1 MLLTPTEMERLTIFT
16 AAELARR
23 RRGRGQKL
31 NHPEAV
37 AIIADELMEAAR
49 DGHTLAEV
57 MTLGTTLLTTDDV
70 LPGVAGLMSLLTL
83 EGQFPDGPKMITI
96 HNPVRPGKEATSEAT
111 QPGEVLTADGDIELN
126 AGRERVTLTVLN
138 TGDRPVQVASHYHFF
153 EANKALEFD
162 RAAAFGKRL
171 DVLAGAAARFEPG
184 ESKDVNLVAI
194 GGTGEV
200 SGLNNLTEGQIA
212 DPAVKQVALARA
224 KARDYRGAE

>member
-1 MLLTPTEMERLTIFT
+1 MLLTPTELERLTIFT

-37 AIIADELMEAAR
+37 AFIADELLEAAR
-49 DGHTLAEV
+49 DGQTLAEV

-70 LPGVAGLMSLLTL
+70 LPGVAGLMSLLTV

-96 HNPVRPGKEATSEAT
+96 HNPVRPGNETVAETVR
-111 QPGEVLTADGDIELN
+111 PGEVLTAEGDIELN

-138 TGDRPVQVASHYHFF
+138 TGDRPVQVASHFHFF

-162 RAAAFGKRL
+162 RAASFGMRL
-171 DVLAGAAARFEPG
+171 DVLAGGAARFEPG
-184 ESKDVNLVAI
+184 ESKNVTLVAI
-194 GGTGEV
+194 GGSGEIT
-200 SGLNNLTEGQIA
+200 GLNNLTEGQIA

>member
-23 RRGRGQKL
+23 RRARGQKL

-37 AIIADELMEAAR
+37 AFIADELLEAAR
-49 DGHTLAEV
+49 DGQTLAEV
-57 MTLGTTLLTTDDV
+57 MTLGATLLTTDDV
-70 LPGVAGLMSLLTL
+70 LPGVADLMGLLTV
-83 EGQFPDGPKMITI
+83 EGQFPDGPKMITV
-96 HNPVRPGKEATSEAT
+96 HNPVRPGSAAPEQTVR
-111 QPGEVLTADGDIELN
+111 PGEVLTADGDIELN

-153 EANKALEFD
+153 EANKALQFD

-184 ESKDVNLVAI
+184 ESKDVTLVAI
-194 GGTGEV
+194 GGTGEIT
-200 SGLNNLTEGQIA
+200 GLNNLTEGQIS

>member
-23 RRGRGQKL
+23 RRARGQKL

-37 AIIADELMEAAR
+37 AFIADELLEAAR
-49 DGHTLAEV
+49 DGQTLAEV
-57 MTLGTTLLTTDDV
+57 MTLGATLLTTDDV
-70 LPGVAGLMSLLTL
+70 LPGVAGLMGLLTV

-96 HNPVRPGKEATSEAT
+96 HNPVRPGSAAPEEAVR
-111 QPGEVLTADGDIELN
+111 PGEVLTAEGDIELN
-126 AGRERVTLTVLN
+126 AGRERITLTVLN

-153 EANKALEFD
+153 EANKALQFD

-171 DVLAGAAARFEPG
+171 DVLAGAVARFEPG
-184 ESKDVNLVAI
+184 ESKDVTLVAI
-194 GGTGEV
+194 GGTGEIT
-200 SGLNNLTEGQIA
+200 GLNNLTEGQIA

-224 KARDYRGAE
+224 KARDYKGVE